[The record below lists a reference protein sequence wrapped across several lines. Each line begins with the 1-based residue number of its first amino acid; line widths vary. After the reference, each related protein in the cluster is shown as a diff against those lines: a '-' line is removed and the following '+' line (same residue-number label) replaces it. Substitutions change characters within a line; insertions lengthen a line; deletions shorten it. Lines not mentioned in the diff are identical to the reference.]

1 MQSTLNSVMD
11 RVSKN
16 EEDIENLQRSVEIT
30 DEKYKKLEILKYEN
44 LQQRV
49 DNLEK
54 KTSDEL
60 MRREI
65 RDRKQN
71 RLFYGVQ
78 QEQGECV
85 YQVVKDFLVSD
96 FGVPND
102 EINGIAIVNAH
113 RLPRRKMETEA
124 EVQQKGEPKPDP
136 IIVKFG
142 CMETVP
148 YSESC

>member
-71 RLFYGVQ
+71 LLFYGVPTRTR
-78 QEQGECV
+78 
-85 YQVVKDFLVSD
+85 
-96 FGVPND
+96 GVCIPSCK
-102 EINGIAIVNAH
+102 
-113 RLPRRKMETEA
+113 RLPCIRLWGSK
-124 EVQQKGEPKPDP
+124 
-136 IIVKFG
+136 
-142 CMETVP
+142 
-148 YSESC
+148 